1 MKKIIIFGNNDLA
14 ELALYYFTFDS
25 DHQVH
30 GFTKTRD
37 FMLEGETFNSRNVVP
52 FEELEQHFPPS
63 EYYLFAPIA
72 DNKYRTKIYNEG
84 KEKGYR
90 FISYVSSKCTN
101 YAPSIGDNCFILE
114 DNTLQPFTTI
124 RNNVI
129 MWSKNHIGHHS
140 LIEDNTFITSQC
152 TISGHCLIKKGAFLG
167 VGSILRDRITIGEN
181 SIIGMGAVVTKSVP
195 DNETWIGFPAK
206 NNK

>member
-14 ELALYYFTFDS
+14 ELALHYLTFDS

-37 FMLEGETFNSRNVVP
+37 FMLEGETFFSRNVVP

-63 EYYLFAPIA
+63 EYYLFSPIA

-90 FISYVSSKCTN
+90 FISYISSKCTN
-101 YAPSIGDNCFILE
+101 YAMSIGDNCFILE

-124 RNNVI
+124 GNNVVI
-129 MWSKNHIGHHS
+129 WAGSHLGHHS
-140 LIEDNTFITSQC
+140 TIDDNVFITSHVV
-152 TISGHCLIKKGAFLG
+152 ISGHCSIGKGSYLG
-167 VGSILRDRITIGEN
+167 VNSCIRDGLTIGEN
-181 SIIGMGAVVTKSVP
+181 SIVGMGAVVVKNTEPNK
-195 DNETWIGFPAK
+195 TYIGNPAK
-206 NNK
+206 EK